1 MAVIYLEA
9 EDPERTLGELSAS
22 EAPFDSWYGG
32 GARKFFSFE
41 FTLDFER
48 VPQAAGGELLFTWR
62 DRAPGER
69 ETSKN
74 S

>member
-48 VPQAAGGELLFTWR
+48 VP
-62 DRAPGER
+62 
-69 ETSKN
+69 
-74 S
+74 

>member
-1 MAVIYLEA
+1 MAVIYLES
-9 EDPERTLGELSAS
+9 EDPEWTLGERAAS
-22 EAPFDSWYGG
+22 EAPLDSWYGG
-32 GARKFFSFE
+32 GTRKLFSFE

-48 VPQAAGGELLFTWR
+48 VPQAAGGELLFAWR

-69 ETSKN
+69 GTSKN